1 MKDKKNKFDV
11 ITVGLNTVD
20 ILFIL
25 PDNVVADGKH
35 ILKDMTIQ
43 GGAPIGSGISALT
56 RLGYKGAQ
64 VARLGDNPASLLS
77 LGEFAANKISDALV
91 ARDKNSM
98 PAVAVVE
105 IDAKTSARTVFIM
118 MENYGYIRKGDI
130 PVSAI
135 KNSRLLWVD
144 SYDLDATEAAVKAA
158 EKSACRVLMDFESGD
173 KRRMLGLLKYGT
185 DIILPLECARSLSG
199 RKDPAEALRALS
211 KHTRAQLVATDGISG
226 SWALSGD
233 EIVHRPAFLVKKA
246 VDSTG
251 CGDAYHAG
259 YAMGI
264 LEGWPLE
271 MRMECGAF
279 LASLVVGK
287 LGGRTAL
294 PFKRDLPKV
303 LDKRLSGALRGE
315 LLKIS
320 KR

>member
-1 MKDKKNKFDV
+1 MKGKDSKFDV
-11 ITVGLNTVD
+11 IVVGLNTVD
-20 ILFIL
+20 ILMIL
-25 PDNVVADGKH
+25 PDKIVADGKH
-35 ILKDMTIQ
+35 IVKDMTMQ
-43 GGAPIGSGISALT
+43 GGAPVGSGVSALT
-56 RLGYKGAQ
+56 RLGYRGGY

-77 LGEFAANKISDALV
+77 LGEFAANNISDELV
-91 ARDKNSM
+91 VRDKTSM

-105 IDAKTSARTVFIM
+105 IDRKTSARTVFIM
-118 MENYGYIRKGDI
+118 MENYGYVRKADI

-158 EKSACRVLMDFESGD
+158 SGSPCRVLMDFESGD
-173 KRRMLGLLKYGT
+173 KKRMLGLLKYGT
-185 DIILPLECARSLSG
+185 DIVFPLECAKFLSG
-199 RKDPAEALRALS
+199 KKDAESALRALS
-211 KHTRAQLVATDGISG
+211 RHTSAQLVATDGVNG
-226 SWALSGD
+226 SWALSEGK
-233 EIVHRPAFLVKKA
+233 IIHQAAFLVKNP

-251 CGDAYHAG
+251 CGDAFHAG

-279 LASLVVGK
+279 IASLVVQK

-294 PFKRDLPKV
+294 PFKKDLPKV
-303 LDKRLSGALRGE
+303 LDKRISRNLRE
-315 LLKIS
+315 ALLKIS